1 MYKFSL
7 EYLKFYLVLT
17 HSNTDEFI
25 KYGTMFDIGIERDG
39 RQKQN
44 QSYLAEKASSLLS
57 TSRSDQTKKHSLT
70 LTKNVQKT

>member
-7 EYLKFYLVLT
+7 VYLKFYLVLT
-17 HSNTDEFI
+17 HFNTDEFI

-44 QSYLAEKASSLLS
+44 QSYLAEGQF
-57 TSRSDQTKKHSLT
+57 TPVNVQEQSDQKILT
-70 LTKNVQKT
+70 HTN